1 VNRRAGHGGGCISGY
16 TAAMPLRSRRAV
28 LSAIATL
35 AVTGCAADG
44 GRWATHAPASSVI
57 VDHRAWQLFLDRH
70 TFVDAYGVTRV
81 AYAAVPAA
89 DRELLDEYVAGLERV
104 PVGELNRS
112 EQLAYWLNLH
122 NALMLRVVL
131 GGLIA
136 RSPDE
141 IDLGGGFAR
150 GPWRA
155 TLARVAGAPVSLD
168 GIRASALRPVF
179 KDPRWH
185 YGLCDATLGGPAL
198 PRAAFEGDDVD
209 RALEDAAIAYVNH
222 PRAVRVEA
230 EGLRL
235 NAFWRRNLAD
245 FGGSEAAVLSHLA
258 SYADR
263 ELRVE
268 LRPGRPVA
276 WMDDRRLN
284 EWPGPFVAPLSRGTS
299 G

>member
-1 VNRRAGHGGGCISGY
+1 MS
-16 TAAMPLRSRRAV
+16 LRSRRAL
-28 LSAIATL
+28 LSAIAVL
-35 AVTGCAADG
+35 AVASCAADG
-44 GRWATHAPASSVI
+44 GRWTAHTPASTVI

-70 TFVDAYGVTRV
+70 TFIDAYGVTRV
-81 AYAAVPAA
+81 AYAGVPAA

-104 PVGELNRS
+104 PVDKLNRS

-122 NALMLRVVL
+122 NALMVRVVL

-141 IDLGGGFAR
+141 IDLGGGLAR

-155 TLARVAGAPVSLD
+155 TLARVAGAPVSLE
-168 GIRASALRPVF
+168 GIRTAALRPVF
-179 KDPRWH
+179 NDPRWH

-198 PRAAFEGDDVD
+198 PRAAFEGDGVD

-235 NAFWRRNLAD
+235 NAFWRRNLGD
-245 FGGSEAAVLSHLA
+245 FGGSEDAVLSHLA

-263 ELRVE
+263 ELRAE

-284 EWPGPFVAPLSRGTS
+284 EWPGPFVAPPTRGAS